1 MRSSGVI
8 PMLEP
13 DQLYNVPIADV
24 LAIAVAAA
32 ERWAGPRTSSIDV
45 LFTIRIR
52 QRAGVSLR
60 GAA

>member
-1 MRSSGVI
+1 
-8 PMLEP
+8 MLEP